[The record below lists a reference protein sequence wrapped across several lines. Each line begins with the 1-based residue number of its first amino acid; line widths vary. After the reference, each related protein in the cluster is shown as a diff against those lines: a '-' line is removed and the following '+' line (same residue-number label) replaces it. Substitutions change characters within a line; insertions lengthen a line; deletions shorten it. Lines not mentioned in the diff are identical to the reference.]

1 MVFDNMRERSS
12 QLSNAFLSFVRTSIT
27 FFSMSSREMVTL
39 FSDEKSRFKANTMTV
54 DVSRATMWIKFLM
67 HNQKIRMPQ
76 GLSQW
81 ENVCWELWLYFKSK
95 IIWIGFLGCSLIIIN
110 NITQLLH
117 EQWTYNAKYWAK
129 FYMIF
134 CTQVVFS
141 NTDDNVFFLSQP
153 FSLIELESIDWTCKK
168 KYSPCQNVK
177 KISKEGLKGRKFN
190 VMSKISKLT
199 LAYTLDEI

>member
-1 MVFDNMRERSS
+1 MTALPYFCNERWTATDNYIISSRNQRAAFNAKDQQPIHTVIIILSQRRYIPRIVSRMMVFDNMRERSS

-27 FFSMSSREMVTL
+27 FYSMSSREMVTL

-95 IIWIGFLGCSLIIIN
+95 MIWIGFLGCSLIIIN
-110 NITQLLH
+110 NITQLL
-117 EQWTYNAKYWAK
+117 QWTVD
-129 FYMIF
+129 M
-134 CTQVVFS
+134 
-141 NTDDNVFFLSQP
+141 
-153 FSLIELESIDWTCKK
+153 
-168 KYSPCQNVK
+168 
-177 KISKEGLKGRKFN
+177 
-190 VMSKISKLT
+190 
-199 LAYTLDEI
+199 